1 MMMSEIETKHIIA
14 WQNELLAYRDEFKK
28 PYSATYLKTVHNQ
41 LVAILNHAVRHYGLK
56 SNPASKVGCI
66 GSKEREEMNFW
77 TKEEYMKFAEV
88 IMDKPMSYYAF
99 EMLYWCG
106 IREGE
111 MLAITPADFN
121 FTKKTVRINKTYQ
134 RIHGQDLITSPKTRK
149 SVRTV
154 EMPDFLCDEMQDY
167 IKSLYKVQ
175 KNDRIFPITKSYLQ
189 HEMSRGSKEAGVKRI
204 RIFEEHGGT
213 YTLGADGMLYPNLI
227 LEPQEHRPIGR
238 WGRMHRAYL
247 ETEHPGL
254 YERLILNGT
263 LDRHLADAEE
273 RAKSMLERLIG
284 QMARQ
289 EGITEG
295 LKASDQLEWVQRMNS
310 IRSRAEEIV
319 QAGVIN
325 TL

>member
-1 MMMSEIETKHIIA
+1 
-14 WQNELLAYRDEFKK
+14 
-28 PYSATYLKTVHNQ
+28 
-41 LVAILNHAVRHYGLK
+41 
-56 SNPASKVGCI
+56 
-66 GSKEREEMNFW
+66 MN
-77 TKEEYMKFAEV
+77 
-88 IMDKPMSYYAF
+88 S
-99 EMLYWCG
+99 
-106 IREGE
+106 
-111 MLAITPADFN
+111 
-121 FTKKTVRINKTYQ
+121 
-134 RIHGQDLITSPKTRK
+134 
-149 SVRTV
+149 
-154 EMPDFLCDEMQDY
+154 
-167 IKSLYKVQ
+167 
-175 KNDRIFPITKSYLQ
+175 
-189 HEMSRGSKEAGVKRI
+189 
-204 RIFEEHGGT
+204 IFEERGGT

-227 LEPQEHRPIGR
+227 LEPKEHRPIGR

-247 ETEHPGL
+247 EAEHPGL

>member
-1 MMMSEIETKHIIA
+1 
-14 WQNELLAYRDEFKK
+14 
-28 PYSATYLKTVHNQ
+28 
-41 LVAILNHAVRHYGLK
+41 
-56 SNPASKVGCI
+56 
-66 GSKEREEMNFW
+66 MN
-77 TKEEYMKFAEV
+77 
-88 IMDKPMSYYAF
+88 S
-99 EMLYWCG
+99 
-106 IREGE
+106 
-111 MLAITPADFN
+111 
-121 FTKKTVRINKTYQ
+121 
-134 RIHGQDLITSPKTRK
+134 
-149 SVRTV
+149 
-154 EMPDFLCDEMQDY
+154 
-167 IKSLYKVQ
+167 
-175 KNDRIFPITKSYLQ
+175 
-189 HEMSRGSKEAGVKRI
+189 
-204 RIFEEHGGT
+204 IFEERGGT

-247 ETEHPGL
+247 EAEHPGL

-295 LKASDQLEWVQRMNS
+295 LKATDQLEWVQRMNS

-319 QAGVIN
+319 KQEIIN